1 MSRMYIVNHWN
12 DAAAYSGE
20 QIGDRLKDSQALHFN
35 RDGSANVN
43 LYSEETAQAK
53 KKTSIPLKNRI
64 LPQVVRVEKLTAQI
78 VELCNEYKQGLHT
91 KEDYSL
97 LLSVISAKRAR
108 AEKLLAKA
116 VSVKAPFEQ
125 KEAEED
131 VAEQQSSAEHSPQVN
146 SPDYPEK
153 PVQIAVINACK
164 SAKSDVIYYTSA
176 VVGVF
181 TAFMWF
187 IN

>member
-64 LPQVVRVEKLTAQI
+64 LPQVVRVEKLTAQM
-78 VELCNEYKQGLHT
+78 VELCDEYKQGLHT

-108 AEKLLAKA
+108 AEELLAKA

-125 KEAEED
+125 EE
-131 VAEQQSSAEHSPQVN
+131 SSEDETSAQHSPQVN
-146 SPDYPEK
+146 SPITPEK
-153 PVQIAVINACK
+153 PVPIAVNCVNKACN
-164 SAKSDVIYYTSA
+164 SALKDAMILITGAASLLALVK
-176 VVGVF
+176 F
-181 TAFMWF
+181 FF
-187 IN
+187 